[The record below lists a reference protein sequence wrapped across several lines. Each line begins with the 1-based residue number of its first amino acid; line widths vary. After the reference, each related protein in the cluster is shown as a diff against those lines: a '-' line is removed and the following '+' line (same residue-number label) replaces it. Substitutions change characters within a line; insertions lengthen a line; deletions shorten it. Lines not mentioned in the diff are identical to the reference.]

1 MTRDELFV
9 LRVRLLEN
17 RFESSRT
24 QETEL
29 ERTKRERERER
40 HRERHRQRE
49 RAAATRV
56 DFVFAVRDDTSPP
69 EFDDRIAIYIKI
81 TTIPFKNN
89 YTLLTLKIYFVDVI
103 GCTLALR
110 FNRTKRFTA
119 LNVELLFF

>member
-1 MTRDELFV
+1 MTLVELFV

-49 RAAATRV
+49 TERERELWPHESILYSQCEMIQVPQRV
-56 DFVFAVRDDTSPP
+56 MTVLLSILKLLLYLLKT
-69 EFDDRIAIYIKI
+69 I
-81 TTIPFKNN
+81 TL
-89 YTLLTLKIYFVDVI
+89 Y
-103 GCTLALR
+103 
-110 FNRTKRFTA
+110 
-119 LNVELLFF
+119 

>member
-1 MTRDELFV
+1 MLRVRDLRPLDSIRVESSRTSMTRVELFV

-49 RAAATRV
+49 TERERAAATRV

-69 EFDDRIAIYIKI
+69 ECDDRITIYIKI
-81 TTIPFKNN
+81 TTIPF
-89 YTLLTLKIYFVDVI
+89 
-103 GCTLALR
+103 
-110 FNRTKRFTA
+110 
-119 LNVELLFF
+119 

>member
-40 HRERHRQRE
+40 HRERHRQRDTE
-49 RAAATRV
+49 RESCGHTSR
-56 DFVFAVRDDTSPP
+56 FVFAVRDDTSPP
-69 EFDDRIAIYIKI
+69 ECDDRITIYIKI

-89 YTLLTLKIYFVDVI
+89 YT
-103 GCTLALR
+103 
-110 FNRTKRFTA
+110 
-119 LNVELLFF
+119 

>member
-1 MTRDELFV
+1 MLRVRERRPLDSIRVESSRTSMTRDELFV

-40 HRERHRQRE
+40 HRERHRQTE

-69 EFDDRIAIYIKI
+69 ECDDRITIYIKI

-89 YTLLTLKIYFVDVI
+89 YT
-103 GCTLALR
+103 
-110 FNRTKRFTA
+110 
-119 LNVELLFF
+119 